1 MAELKKKEQ
10 AQETGKA
17 QPQAVATHVQ
27 VTVKV
32 PNAKSMVVTVPVGS
46 TVSEAL
52 AAAGVKERPGYELYV
67 DNKLAS
73 MGSALTKDAVVAYV
87 AQVVGG
93 R

>member
-1 MAELKKKEQ
+1 MAELKKKE
-10 AQETGKA
+10 ETASAAKA
-17 QPQAVATHVQ
+17 APAAVATHVQ

-32 PNAKSMVVTVPVGS
+32 PNAKSMVVTVPVGA
-46 TVSEAL
+46 TVEQAL
-52 AAAGVKERPGYELYV
+52 EAAGVTQRPGYEVYI

-73 MGSALTKDAVVAYV
+73 MGSTLTKDAVVAYV

>member
-10 AQETGKA
+10 AGVDEKQA
-17 QPQAVATHVQ
+17 QPAVATHVQ

-32 PNAKSMVVTVPVGS
+32 PNAKNMVVTVPVGS
-46 TVSEAL
+46 TVKEAL

-73 MGSALTKDAVVAYV
+73 MGTALTKDAVVAYV

-93 R
+93 